1 MAFEFQCVRCRSPIA
16 DTDVDLEGGHV
27 SCRSCGRVYRSADP
41 TGVAPPRGP
50 VPLPPGMVAKDT
62 EESLFVGFRRLR
74 PTHLFFI
81 GGALAI
87 DLIVALIFRDLAAS
101 RPHWTTYLLAPGTY
115 NAVAVILNYLALA
128 ALLNRTHLWVKAGR
142 ITLRRVPLPCGPTRK
157 VNAAEV
163 DQLFSRAEYEEGR
176 ISFCS
181 VCVLLKNG
189 RWLTLVE
196 KLTSVEQA
204 FFLEWAIERHLGI
217 EDRPVA
223 GEIHRKAPG

>member
-1 MAFEFQCVRCRSPIA
+1 
-16 DTDVDLEGGHV
+16 
-27 SCRSCGRVYRSADP
+27 
-41 TGVAPPRGP
+41 
-50 VPLPPGMVAKDT
+50 MVAKDT
-62 EESLFVGFRRLR
+62 GDSLFVGFRRLR
-74 PTHLFFI
+74 PTHLFLI

-87 DLIVALIFRDLAAS
+87 DLIVAAMVHDLSAS
-101 RPHWTTYLLAPGTY
+101 RPHWTTYLLAPVTY
-115 NAVAVILNYLALA
+115 NAIAVILNYLALA

-142 ITLRRVPLPCGPTRK
+142 ITLRQVPLPCGLTRRLD
-157 VNAAEV
+157 AADV
-163 DQLFSRAEYEEGR
+163 DQLFSRADYEEGR

-181 VCVLLKNG
+181 VCVLLKSG